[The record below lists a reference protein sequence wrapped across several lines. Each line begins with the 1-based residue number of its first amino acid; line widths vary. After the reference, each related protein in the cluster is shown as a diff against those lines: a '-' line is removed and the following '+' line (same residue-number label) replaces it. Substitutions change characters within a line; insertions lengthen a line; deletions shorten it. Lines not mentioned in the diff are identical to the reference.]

1 MIMTQRSSTYYIA
14 LLLSLICCS
23 CQPDL
28 SVTSPDGRNKLSF
41 SLDEKGKLNYTINS
55 EEATLILLSPLGIK
69 TANAR
74 TTFTEGLTYVS
85 SSSAAIDEKYTLPTG
100 KCSLYHNRAN
110 EKTFSFTNTEGGKI
124 NLIARAYDDGVAFR
138 YQINSPCDITVEQE
152 LTGFTIPQG
161 TATWMMDW
169 KKDYENFYPKRFV
182 EDLPNKELLYPAL
195 MQIGKNW
202 LLLTEAAVYDQP
214 ATHLQKQPQSNS
226 FSVAFAREDSTFTV
240 GQHYL
245 SPWRT
250 FILGNGLG
258 EIVESVLV
266 ENLNPPA
273 EIGDQSWISPGVA
286 VFPWWRNYLANSY
299 IDTLKT
305 YVDLA
310 AEMKWEWLEFDI
322 SLINTPFHSSRDWEK
337 VDWIPEL
344 TAYAHGKGIKVYGWD
359 EIKILNNEKGRNFVF
374 DRYKAMGVDGIKI
387 DYIDSDAQYA
397 MKFRDTACAVAAQK
411 KLLVSFHGET
421 LPRGHRRRYP
431 NIMTHEGVKGAEYYT
446 FKGERCPT
454 ARHNCTLPFTRNVV
468 GPMDYT
474 PVTFTIREENPRTTT
489 YAHELALAFIFE
501 SGWVCM
507 ADRPAAYLNSPARP
521 LLEKAEA
528 SWDETRFIE
537 GYPGE
542 YVCLAR
548 RKGNNWYLAAI
559 NSENPRCI
567 TIPLSFLSQGNY
579 RFELYSDPSEHPQ
592 TNIQIRQITCTE
604 KDTLEIEL
612 SPNGGCAAFIGSP
625 TP

>member
-1 MIMTQRSSTYYIA
+1 MTQLPLKYFSGI
-14 LLLSLICCS
+14 LISLICWS
-23 CQPDL
+23 CQPEM
-28 SVTSPDGRNKLSF
+28 SVTSPDGRNKLTF
-41 SLDEKGKLNYTINS
+41 SLNEKGQLNYTIN
-55 EEATLILLSPLGIK
+55 AGANILIEPSRMGIK
-69 TANAR
+69 TTESQN
-74 TTFTEGLTYVS
+74 TFTEGLTYES
-85 SSSAAIDEKYTLPTG
+85 CSSAVINEKYTLPTG
-100 KCSLYHNRAN
+100 KCSLYLNQAN

-124 NLIARAYDDGVAFR
+124 RLIARAYNDGVAFR
-138 YQINSPCDITVEQE
+138 YQIDSPINITITQE
-152 LTGFTIPQG
+152 LTTFNIPSE
-161 TATWMMDW
+161 TTTWMMDW
-169 KKDYENFYPKRFV
+169 KKDYENFYPKRQV
-182 EDLPNKELLYPAL
+182 EDLPAQELLYPAL

-214 ATHLQKQPQSNS
+214 ATHLLKQAQTNH
-226 FSVAFAREDSTFTV
+226 FSVAFAREDSTFTI
-240 GQHYL
+240 GQQYL

-250 FILGNGLG
+250 FILGEQLG

-266 ENLNPPA
+266 ENLNPPT
-273 EIGDQSWISPGVA
+273 EISDQSWIRPGVA
-286 VFPWWRNYLANSY
+286 VFPWWGNYLANSY

-337 VDWIPEL
+337 VDWIPQL
-344 TAYAHGKGIKVYGWD
+344 TAYAHSKGIKVYGWD

-454 ARHNCTLPFTRNVV
+454 PQHNCTLPFTRNVV

-474 PVTFTIREENPRTTT
+474 PVTFTIRKENPRTTT
-489 YAHELALAFIFE
+489 YAHELALAFVFE

-528 SWDETRFIE
+528 SWDETRFID

-559 NSENPRCI
+559 NSGTSRRLS
-567 TIPLSFLSQGNY
+567 IPMRFLSKGSYQ
-579 RFELYSDPSEHPQ
+579 FDLYEDAAEKPLTQLHIRKINCQSE
-592 TNIQIRQITCTE
+592 
-604 KDTLEIEL
+604 DTLKIQL
-612 SPNGGCAAFIGSP
+612 PPNGGCAAFIAGQL
-625 TP
+625 